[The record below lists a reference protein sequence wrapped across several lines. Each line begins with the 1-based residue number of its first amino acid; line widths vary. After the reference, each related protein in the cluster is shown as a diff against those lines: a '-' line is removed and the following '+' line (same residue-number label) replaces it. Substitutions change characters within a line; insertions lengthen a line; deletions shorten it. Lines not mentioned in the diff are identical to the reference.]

1 MNPFAE
7 FAAIVGIDWADKK
20 HDLCLKPLGSDR
32 LEFAVLTHTPEAID
46 DWVNGLRQRFG
57 GAPIAVCLESRKVP
71 LIHALLKYDFLALIP
86 VNPQTL
92 ARYRRALRPSR
103 APVAPQ
109 TPSCCST
116 WSGVTLSSS
125 LLGSRKAPNC
135 AASRSSSRCVAAWSP
150 TKYA

>member
-46 DWVNGLRQRFG
+46 DRVNGLRQRFG

-71 LIHALLKYDFLALIP
+71 LIHALLKYDFLALVP

-92 ARYRRALRPSR
+92 WKRVRLTRGCGTR
-103 APVAPQ
+103 
-109 TPSCCST
+109 
-116 WSGVTLSSS
+116 
-125 LLGSRKAPNC
+125 
-135 AASRSSSRCVAAWSP
+135 AASRAMKSRGSKMTCVVPSR
-150 TKYA
+150 